1 MWGIGLQDAGVW
13 DAGAQCGGDRVLWLS
28 VGLGVGMLAA
38 GCWAQCGDAG
48 VQAAV
53 VQYFCFCS
61 CAATSEPGRLYLGSF
76 RLSHASG
83 QVGCSLFFLHA
94 CAECCC
100 QVLWP
105 FPALPGQLLKLCV
118 LSFL

>member
-53 VQYFCFCS
+53 VRYGAECGEAVAQCGAQSGVAGVQDLGMQDAGDQCGDAS
-61 CAATSEPGRLYLGSF
+61 CGMLGSEW
-76 RLSHASG
+76 
-83 QVGCSLFFLHA
+83 GCWGAWYRDAGCWS
-94 CAECCC
+94 
-100 QVLWP
+100 
-105 FPALPGQLLKLCV
+105 
-118 LSFL
+118 